1 MDLDFLRFTPVPLR
15 ARRDGWPPAL
25 QRRFILNLARGMS
38 AREAAQR
45 VGRSRQSAYALLGR
59 PGAEG
64 FGRAWDAAIAFAQE
78 ARAAPRV
85 PQTGLPGGLGE
96 IWVPR
101 TYRGRLIGYV
111 VREDLSG
118 AMAKLAALDRMAER
132 LDRLDSDAPDFEEL
146 VDLIAAG
153 LGAEIDNM
161 DRIRRAN
168 GSRSSI
174 SGRPFDSPRPTR

>member
-1 MDLDFLRFTPVPLR
+1 MDLDFLRFAPVPLR
-15 ARRDGWPPAL
+15 ARRDGWPPVL

-38 AREAAQR
+38 AREAAR
-45 VGRSRQSAYALLGR
+45 SVGRSRQSAYALFGR

-64 FGRAWDAAIAFAQE
+64 FARAWDMAIEFARQ
-78 ARAAPRV
+78 ARAAPAV
-85 PQTGLPGGLGE
+85 PRSGLPGGLNE
-96 IWVPR
+96 VWVPR

-118 AMAKLAALDRMAER
+118 AMAKLAALDRMA
-132 LDRLDSDAPDFEEL
+132 DRLGPPDPDAPDFEEL
-146 VDLIAAG
+146 VALIAAG
-153 LGAEIDNM
+153 RGAEIDNM

-168 GSRSSI
+168 ASSASI